1 MTTGSHSTKNA
12 GNVLDDMSA
21 EPLKDVQHTT
31 RFKKDYKRMK
41 GRGADVTLLKEVIVA
56 LRKGA
61 ELEAKFKN
69 HRMEGRWKE
78 CFDCHIQPD
87 WVLIYRITDSSVIL
101 QAMGTH
107 SDLFKK

>member
-1 MTTGSHSTKNA
+1 MTTESHSTQNA
-12 GNVLDDMSA
+12 GKVSDDASA
-21 EPLKDVQHTT
+21 EKLKDVQHTS
-31 RFKKDYKRMK
+31 RFKKDFKRMK
-41 GRGADVTLLKEVIVA
+41 DRGADVSLLKEVIVA
-56 LRKGA
+56 LRKGV

-78 CFDCHIQPD
+78 SYDCHIQPD
-87 WVLIYRITDSSVIL
+87 WVLIYRITDGSVIL